1 LLLVAAVLV
10 ERVRRKA
17 LQQTALQEVLRR
29 LFPPHQVVATT
40 VREVCIA
47 ERKPQVLVMAV
58 QR

>member
-17 LQQTALQEVLRR
+17 LQQTVLQEVRHR

-40 VREVCIA
+40 VREVCIT

>member
-17 LQQTALQEVLRR
+17 LQQTVLQEVHHR

-47 ERKPQVLVMAV
+47 ERKQRVVVTAV

>member
-1 LLLVAAVLV
+1 VAAVLV

-17 LQQTALQEVLRR
+17 LQQTALQEVRHR

>member
-29 LFPPHQVVATT
+29 LFPPLQVVATT
-40 VREVCIA
+40 VREVCTA
-47 ERKPQVLVMAV
+47 ERKQRVLVMVV